1 MLQVVRGLLKT
12 GKLDMAQT
20 NVHEF
25 CNYHGCSVKP
35 MGLVKH
41 AVIHSSKHRDNRKR
55 LAILEL
61 LIGAFK
67 EANIFNMKEVFEDSL
82 HQSLLSIKDPNN
94 QSLDLELALLRSGA
108 DIGHLDTSSR
118 TALHCVFGLNGD
130 R

>member
-25 CNYHGCSVKP
+25 RKHHGSSVKP

-67 EANIFNMKEVFEDSL
+67 EANIFSMDEVFGDSL

-108 DIGHLDTSSR
+108 NIGHLDACSR
-118 TALHCVFGLNGD
+118 TALHCVFGLIGD